1 MMKDRTENLAL
12 KWAAIIRESSEYV
25 LNTVFTEMDKESILF
40 IKLQILLREYLIA
53 NSEEAVL
60 TAEEVS
66 PEVAEEIRKE
76 MQPLLIEELFS
87 TLMPYEVQGELAEY
101 LYRCLEGEKTFFA
114 LFSEALSGVVPD
126 VKQQET
132 AEALIEK
139 AMEQIK
145 NEVLS
150 LQEEKQET
158 ERQISGF
165 PVDYP
170 YMDEF
175 EYIDHCIAGDYEE
188 DRIIARQ
195 KRTEEDSYVFHQEHL

>member
-139 AMEQIK
+139 AMEQMEK
-145 NEVLS
+145 GMLS
-150 LQEEKQET
+150 IQKERHKTKQ
-158 ERQISGF
+158 QCSSF
-165 PVDYP
+165 PADYP

-175 EYIDHCIAGDYEE
+175 EYIDHCIAENDE
-188 DRIIARQ
+188 
-195 KRTEEDSYVFHQEHL
+195 